1 MGESISIVAGRKR
14 RCGRVAGPSVAQHTA
29 PTNMSAALQTKP
41 ESELLSISEIARRCG
56 INRATAAAR
65 LDDLGYEADES
76 STQKNKLFAFDDE
89 MLFAIKAAKDSL
101 SAAKIRDIRASSQ
114 LKELKLA
121 EARGELVP
129 MHEAIDIVQKIVGS
143 LYQEFVIRQP
153 KRVGIKLAKAK
164 SVPAVK
170 KVLKLDTDRIMKQL
184 RENFE
189 QFIV

>member
-1 MGESISIVAGRKR
+1 
-14 RCGRVAGPSVAQHTA
+14 
-29 PTNMSAALQTKP
+29 MSAVRKLEPTP
-41 ESELLSISEIARRCG
+41 ELLSISEIAKRCG
-56 INRATAAAR
+56 LNRVTVGAR

-76 STQKNKLFAFDDE
+76 STPNKKLFAFDDE

-101 SAAKIRDIRASSQ
+101 SAAKIRDIRASTE

-121 EARGELVP
+121 EAKGELVP
-129 MHEAIDIVQKIVGS
+129 MYEAVELVQKIIGS
-143 LYQEFVIRQP
+143 LYQEYVVRQP
-153 KRVGIKLAKAK
+153 KRIGIKLAKAK

-189 QFIV
+189 EFVD

>member
-1 MGESISIVAGRKR
+1 M
-14 RCGRVAGPSVAQHTA
+14 
-29 PTNMSAALQTKP
+29 AAAAAKP
-41 ESELLSISEIARRCG
+41 QFELLSISEIARRCG

-76 STQKNKLFAFDDE
+76 STPKNKLFAFDDE

-129 MHEAIDIVQKIVGS
+129 MHEAIDAMQKVVVTI
-143 LYQEFVIRQP
+143 YQEFTVRQP
-153 KRVGIKLAKAK
+153 KRIAPKLAKAK
-164 SVPAVK
+164 NVTVVRK
-170 KVLKLDTDRIMKQL
+170 LLKTDTDRIMKTL

-189 QFIV
+189 RFIA

>member
-1 MGESISIVAGRKR
+1 MS
-14 RCGRVAGPSVAQHTA
+14 TA
-29 PTNMSAALQTKP
+29 AAAKP
-41 ESELLSISEIARRCG
+41 KIEPDLLSISEIARRCG

-65 LDDLGYEADES
+65 LDDLGYEPHES
-76 STQKNKLFAFDDE
+76 STPKNKLFAFDDE

-129 MHEAIDIVQKIVGS
+129 MHEAIDIVQKIVS
-143 LYQEFVIRQP
+143 AIYQECTVRQP
-153 KRVGIKLAKAK
+153 KRIAPKLAKAK
-164 SVPAVK
+164 NVAAVK
-170 KVLKLDTDRIMKQL
+170 KILKTDTDRIMKTL

-189 QFIV
+189 RFIS

>member
-1 MGESISIVAGRKR
+1 MGT
-14 RCGRVAGPSVAQHTA
+14 AQ
-29 PTNMSAALQTKP
+29 PNLLP
-41 ESELLSISEIARRCG
+41 DLLSISEIARRCG

-65 LDDLGYEADES
+65 LDDLGYEPDES
-76 STQKNKLFAFDDE
+76 STPKNKLFVFDDE

-129 MHEAIDIVQKIVGS
+129 MHEATEMVQKVVSSI
-143 LYQEFVIRQP
+143 YQEFTIRQP
-153 KRVGIKLAKAK
+153 KRIAPKLAKAK
-164 SVPAVK
+164 NVTAVK
-170 KVLKLDTDRIMKQL
+170 KVLKTDTDRIMKTL

-189 QFIV
+189 RFIG